1 MLFRNWLLEIAE
13 QREYGLVRKHPGMAT
28 GKEPY
33 TGKRE
38 QRRDARRLVL
48 KGRIWAFPY
57 LDALEEERL
66 IIPKIIFE
74 MQQRL
79 QDGRKEAGEDGK
91 ERFCHSPDELFLSLL
106 LRCYGVLRR
115 AFAFL
120 FGLLVF
126 LGLLGLT
133 ACLLILLK

>member
-1 MLFRNWLLEIAE
+1 MLFRDWLFEIAE
-13 QREYGLVRKHPGMAT
+13 NREYGLVRKHHGMVT
-28 GKEPY
+28 RKEPC
-33 TGKRE
+33 TGTRE
-38 QRRDARRLVL
+38 QRRDAKRLVL
-48 KGRIWAFPY
+48 KGRLWAFPY
-57 LDALEEERL
+57 LDALDEERL

-74 MQQRL
+74 IQQRL
-79 QDGRKEAGEDGK
+79 QERRKETGEDG
-91 ERFCHSPDELFLSLL
+91 EESFHDGPEELFLSLM